1 MIETEKKQERVL
13 IVGVELQGMENF
25 DMSMEELASLAK
37 TAGAEVAGVYTQ
49 KREKYDSK
57 TFVGSGK
64 LEEIAQ
70 MVDADEVSTVV
81 VNTRL
86 SPRQNVNLEEILG
99 VKVIDRMQLILD
111 IFAMRARSHEGKL
124 QVHLAQLKYLLPR
137 LVKYNLKIIFAGK
150 FIWFLLAAFLFF
162 AYFMFQI
169 AWSRS
174 EVNEGVVY
182 NLLMFPCVLLV
193 FYPAVFGIQNDEDS
207 RILEILFGIPDYKY
221 KVWGVRLLMIYVA
234 IFVILIVFSWLA
246 TLLLYPVN
254 LLEMS
259 AQLMFP
265 ILFFGN
271 LAFMFS
277 TITRSGNGTAVL
289 MIIIGIALLIFSNT
303 PLIERSFWNIL
314 LNPFSIPR
322 NSLPVIWESIIIK
335 SRIFLLV
342 ASTIW
347 MLIGLLNL
355 QKREKFV

>member
-1 MIETEKKQERVL
+1 MTLKQF
-13 IVGVELQGMENF
+13 I
-25 DMSMEELASLAK
+25 
-37 TAGAEVAGVYTQ
+37 
-49 KREKYDSK
+49 
-57 TFVGSGK
+57 
-64 LEEIAQ
+64 
-70 MVDADEVSTVV
+70 
-81 VNTRL
+81 
-86 SPRQNVNLEEILG
+86 
-99 VKVIDRMQLILD
+99 
-111 IFAMRARSHEGKL
+111 
-124 QVHLAQLKYLLPR
+124 YLLPR
-137 LVKYNLKIIFAGK
+137 LVKYNLKIIFAGR

-246 TLLLYPVN
+246 TLLLYPV
-254 LLEMS
+254 
-259 AQLMFP
+259 
-265 ILFFGN
+265 
-271 LAFMFS
+271 
-277 TITRSGNGTAVL
+277 SGNGTAVL

>member
-1 MIETEKKQERVL
+1 MTLKQF
-13 IVGVELQGMENF
+13 I
-25 DMSMEELASLAK
+25 
-37 TAGAEVAGVYTQ
+37 
-49 KREKYDSK
+49 
-57 TFVGSGK
+57 
-64 LEEIAQ
+64 
-70 MVDADEVSTVV
+70 
-81 VNTRL
+81 
-86 SPRQNVNLEEILG
+86 
-99 VKVIDRMQLILD
+99 
-111 IFAMRARSHEGKL
+111 
-124 QVHLAQLKYLLPR
+124 YLLPR
-137 LVKYNLKIIFAGK
+137 LVKYNLKIIFAGR

-174 EVNEGVVY
+174 EVNEGVVD
-182 NLLMFPCVLLV
+182 NLLMFPCVLLG
-193 FYPAVFGIQNDEDS
+193 FYPAVFGIQNYEDS

-314 LNPFSIPR
+314 LNPAGHLGKHHHQKSH
-322 NSLPVIWESIIIK
+322 LPPGRQYHLDADRASELAKEGEVCLIRARWKPLIVYVI
-335 SRIFLLV
+335 
-342 ASTIW
+342 
-347 MLIGLLNL
+347 
-355 QKREKFV
+355 

>member
-1 MIETEKKQERVL
+1 MTLKQF
-13 IVGVELQGMENF
+13 I
-25 DMSMEELASLAK
+25 
-37 TAGAEVAGVYTQ
+37 
-49 KREKYDSK
+49 
-57 TFVGSGK
+57 
-64 LEEIAQ
+64 
-70 MVDADEVSTVV
+70 
-81 VNTRL
+81 
-86 SPRQNVNLEEILG
+86 
-99 VKVIDRMQLILD
+99 
-111 IFAMRARSHEGKL
+111 
-124 QVHLAQLKYLLPR
+124 YLLPR
-137 LVKYNLKIIFAGK
+137 LVKYNLKIIFAGR

-271 LAFMFS
+271 
-277 TITRSGNGTAVL
+277 
-289 MIIIGIALLIFSNT
+289 
-303 PLIERSFWNIL
+303 
-314 LNPFSIPR
+314 PFSIPR